1 MKIRSKTLMLSF
13 EHDVTVGNAIEAT
26 LVHQAFVFEN
36 EKTGKI
42 EIELDFADVDNVK
55 FMGMP
60 IEEGYTG
67 YKKFKTKMLE
77 LGIDVDKLMDEKAA
91 QLITDENVETLRQL
105 YKTTVGGL

>member
-1 MKIRSKTLMLSF
+1 MKITSKTLMLSF

-26 LVHQAFVFEN
+26 LVHQAFVFES

-42 EIELDFADVDNVK
+42 EVELDFADVDNVK
-55 FMGMP
+55 FMGIP

-91 QLITDENVETLRQL
+91 QLITDEDVETLKQL
-105 YKTTVGGL
+105 YQNTVK

>member
-1 MKIRSKTLMLSF
+1 MRITNKQLMVSF

-26 LVHQAFVFEN
+26 LVHQTFVFEN

-42 EIELDFADVDNVK
+42 EVDIEFLDIDNVK

-60 IEEGYTG
+60 IEDGYTA
-67 YKKFKTKMLE
+67 YKNFKTKMLE
-77 LGIDVDKLMDEKAA
+77 LGINVDKLMDEKAA

-105 YKTTVGGL
+105 YQNTVK

>member
-1 MKIRSKTLMLSF
+1 MKITSKTLMLSF

-26 LVHQAFVFEN
+26 LVHQAFVFES

-42 EIELDFADVDNVK
+42 EVELDFADVDNVK

-91 QLITDENVETLRQL
+91 QLITDDDIETLRQL
-105 YKTTVGGL
+105 YQNTVK

>member
-1 MKIRSKTLMLSF
+1 MKIKNKTLMLSF
-13 EHDVTVGNAIEAT
+13 EYDVTVGNAIEAT
-26 LVHQAFVFEN
+26 LVYQAFVFEGK
-36 EKTGKI
+36 EEGKI

-77 LGIDVDKLMDEKAA
+77 LGINVDKLMDEKAA
-91 QLITDENVETLRQL
+91 QLITDENMETLRQL
-105 YKTTVGGL
+105 YQNTVK

>member
-1 MKIRSKTLMLSF
+1 MKITSKTLMLSF

-26 LVHQAFVFEN
+26 LVHQAFVFES

-55 FMGMP
+55 FMGVP
-60 IEEGYTG
+60 IEEGYTA
-67 YKKFKTKMLE
+67 YKNFKATMKN

-91 QLITDENVETLRQL
+91 QLITDENMETLRQL
-105 YKTTVGGL
+105 YQNTVK

>member
-105 YKTTVGGL
+105 YQNTVK